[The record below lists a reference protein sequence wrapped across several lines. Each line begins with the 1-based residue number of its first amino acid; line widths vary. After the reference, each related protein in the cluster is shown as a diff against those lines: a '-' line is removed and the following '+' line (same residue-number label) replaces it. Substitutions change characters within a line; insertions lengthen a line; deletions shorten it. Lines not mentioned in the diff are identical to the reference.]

1 MTVSITSGWI
11 IAIVVAV
18 ALFGWLAAML
28 WADAHPGWKHQSK
41 LPKYEVTGGA
51 FQALD
56 GGRQLMP
63 IPGERPAATEEE
75 AARSGGVPGQRAG
88 SDENLAQSG
97 RIPGQRTAAR
107 QGATAGQGATADQGA
122 TASSAS
128 GRAGEPHLTGGSKL
142 RLVSVHPIRGSR
154 VGAAGSAGRPLLLRE
169 HRRRTRRAER
179 LTRTVDQTVYS
190 AVDKQWKDGR
200 LGG

>member
-11 IAIVVAV
+11 IAIVVALV
-18 ALFGWLAAML
+18 LFGWIGAVL

-75 AARSGGVPGQRAG
+75 AARSGGVPGQRAA
-88 SDENLAQSG
+88 SDEDLG
-97 RIPGQRTAAR
+97 RAGQVPGQRTAAR
-107 QGATAGQGATADQGA
+107 QGAPASQEAAGGQGATAA
-122 TASSAS
+122 SAS
-128 GRAGEPHLTGGSKL
+128 GRADEPHLTAGGKL
-142 RLVSVHPIRGSR
+142 RLVRFAPFKSARSPLPVTAIYTRSLA
-154 VGAAGSAGRPLLLRE
+154 GAAYR
-169 HRRRTRRAER
+169 
-179 LTRTVDQTVYS
+179 
-190 AVDKQWKDGR
+190 
-200 LGG
+200 